1 MTAGVPLQRIVSS
14 MRRTEF
20 TFEQEAA
27 LVAALVGLAAAVA
40 WFASAW
46 LDTDSL
52 VLIFL
57 IAVTVAGALL
67 GLRAALLTSVGGFL
81 VCNFLFTEPHF
92 TFLVVHPDDLTSLVA
107 FLIVAVIVGHLA
119 GRLHERAE
127 EARRSAERVTTL
139 FDFTRRIYTAVDE
152 HDLTAA
158 ATAGIGTILGRRC
171 VLLQA
176 AADGALR
183 VEPDIERE
191 GLFDATDL
199 EHARRALAQDET
211 DAGARSDGVAAGWR
225 FEPVAGLGVLAIDS
239 GPPRHELDAEECRL
253 LFALRTQF
261 GSAWERFRLQRA
273 AADAQIEEASTRLRS
288 MLLASVSHDLRT
300 PLVSV
305 IGSLTALRDLDA
317 RLSSI
322 DRRELLQTALVEA
335 QRLNRLV
342 QNLLDMTRLGHGA
355 LQPRLRTVDVA
366 EVVTEA
372 LRRLEGLYARRPVEL
387 QLEAGLGPVQADR
400 TLLEQVLV
408 NLLENAANYSRGD
421 EPVTVSA
428 RQVEATVVIGIT
440 DRGPGIPAESRDR
453 LFEPFQRGGRSDSG
467 AAGHGLG
474 LAICRGFVE
483 AMHGSILARC
493 GPAGSGTT
501 IEVTLPAAAMEPPA
515 EESA

>member
-1 MTAGVPLQRIVSS
+1 MVA
-14 MRRTEF
+14 
-20 TFEQEAA
+20 QEAA
-27 LVAALVGLAAAVA
+27 LVAGLLGVAAALASVA
-40 WFASAW
+40 STW
-46 LDTDSL
+46 LDTGSL

-57 IAVTVAGALL
+57 IAVTVAGAFL

-81 VCNFLFTEPHF
+81 ACNFLFTEPRF
-92 TFLVVHPDDLTSLVA
+92 TLLVVHSDDVTSLVA
-107 FLIVAVIVGHLA
+107 FLIVSVIVGHLA

-152 HDLTAA
+152 LDLTAA
-158 ATAGIGTILGRRC
+158 ATAGIGAVLGRRC
-171 VLLQA
+171 LLLPV
-176 AADGALR
+176 AADGTLR
-183 VEPDIERE
+183 VGPDIERE
-191 GLFDATDL
+191 DLFDATDL
-199 EHARRALAQDET
+199 ERAQQSLTQGESGAET
-211 DAGARSDGVAAGWR
+211 GSDTGAAGWW
-225 FEPVAGLGVLAIDS
+225 FEPMSGLGVLAIDS
-239 GPPRHELDAEECRL
+239 GPPRRELDAEERRL

-261 GSAWERFRLQRA
+261 GAAWERFRLQRT
-273 AADAQIEEASTRLRS
+273 AADARIEEASTRLRS

-355 LQPRLRTVDVA
+355 LQPRLRDVDVA
-366 EVVTEA
+366 ETVTEA
-372 LRRLEGLYARRPVEL
+372 LRRLEGLYVHRRVEL
-387 QLEAGLGPVQADR
+387 QLEAGLGPVRADR

-408 NLLENAANYSRGD
+408 NLLENAAKYSRYD
-421 EPVTVSA
+421 EPVTIAARCVDDAVVVS
-428 RQVEATVVIGIT
+428 VT
-440 DRGPGIPAESRDR
+440 DRGQGIPAELRDR
-453 LFEPFQRGGRSDSG
+453 LFEPFQRGGRGDSG
-467 AAGHGLG
+467 DAGHGLG

-483 AMHGSILARC
+483 AMHGAILARP

-501 IEVTLPAAAMEPPA
+501 IEVTLPAAEAKRLAA
-515 EESA
+515 EERV